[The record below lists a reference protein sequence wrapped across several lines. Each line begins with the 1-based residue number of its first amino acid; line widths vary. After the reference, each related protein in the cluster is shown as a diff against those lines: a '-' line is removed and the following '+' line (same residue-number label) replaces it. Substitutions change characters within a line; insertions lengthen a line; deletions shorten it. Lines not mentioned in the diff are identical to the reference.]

1 MSVVV
6 LHFLLG
12 IYSLKHEIKSLPH
25 KEKHSHENKT
35 FSWSQ
40 PLGKLAAQSNFY
52 FFLFFLGGGHSK
64 SLSNLSQHY
73 SSGDVYKNMTLY
85 FLHFFSSVLHVTS
98 VLRVMTTHMVH
109 VSHLKHSLCFWSS
122 PWDLNSSVWCCRSLW
137 AHASLSIQKVSHL
150 LCRRL

>member
-52 FFLFFLGGGHSK
+52 FYFYFFGGGHSK

-73 SSGDVYKNMTLY
+73 SSGDVYKNMTL
-85 FLHFFSSVLHVTS
+85 FIFFIFFH
-98 VLRVMTTHMVH
+98 RCFMWHQFWEWWQHMVH

-122 PWDLNSSVWCCRSLW
+122 PWDLNSSVWRCRSLW

>member
-52 FFLFFLGGGHSK
+52 FFLFFLGGGIVNHCQTCHSIT
-64 SLSNLSQHY
+64 Q
-73 SSGDVYKNMTLY
+73 V
-85 FLHFFSSVLHVTS
+85 
-98 VLRVMTTHMVH
+98 VMYT
-109 VSHLKHSLCFWSS
+109 K
-122 PWDLNSSVWCCRSLW
+122 
-137 AHASLSIQKVSHL
+137 I
-150 LCRRL
+150 

>member
-52 FFLFFLGGGHSK
+52 FFLFFGGGGIVNHCQTCHSIT
-64 SLSNLSQHY
+64 Q
-73 SSGDVYKNMTLY
+73 V
-85 FLHFFSSVLHVTS
+85 
-98 VLRVMTTHMVH
+98 VMYT
-109 VSHLKHSLCFWSS
+109 K
-122 PWDLNSSVWCCRSLW
+122 
-137 AHASLSIQKVSHL
+137 I
-150 LCRRL
+150 